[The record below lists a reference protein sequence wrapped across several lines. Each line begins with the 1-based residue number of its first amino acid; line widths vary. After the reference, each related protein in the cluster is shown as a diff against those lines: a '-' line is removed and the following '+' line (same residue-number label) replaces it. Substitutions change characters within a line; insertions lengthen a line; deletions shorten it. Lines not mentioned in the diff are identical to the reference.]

1 MSKALLALF
10 IIVSMG
16 AWHDIAAQDNVTPKE
31 LVQYVR
37 DARKAGLNEQQ
48 IQQSAV
54 KAGWPSA
61 AVGDAIALAATDSK
75 TPDKN
80 AAKDPSSAVAAKAPG
95 GTAQTST
102 IPPSTPVMQTAAPA
116 VQPANMMPAADGAP
130 KNPATPPISHSPAT
144 MPGPTGV
151 SGVPIPG
158 VADSSIKPSQPVS
171 RGAPDDYQIG
181 AGDIL
186 HVNVWGEPTASVNGA
201 VVRSDG
207 KITLPLIHD
216 ISVLGMTP
224 AQAEKAVAD
233 QLGRFINNADVAV
246 IIGGI
251 NSKKIYVTGQVKK
264 EGTIPYTYR
273 MTVMQAISEA
283 GGLTPYAKRKK
294 IYVLRNED
302 GRDYKLPFD
311 YDAVLRGEHMEMNIP
326 LKPGDQLIVP

>member
-1 MSKALLALF
+1 
-10 IIVSMG
+10 
-16 AWHDIAAQDNVTPKE
+16 
-31 LVQYVR
+31 
-37 DARKAGLNEQQ
+37 
-48 IQQSAV
+48 
-54 KAGWPSA
+54 
-61 AVGDAIALAATDSK
+61 
-75 TPDKN
+75 
-80 AAKDPSSAVAAKAPG
+80 
-95 GTAQTST
+95 
-102 IPPSTPVMQTAAPA
+102 
-116 VQPANMMPAADGAP
+116 
-130 KNPATPPISHSPAT
+130 
-144 MPGPTGV
+144 
-151 SGVPIPG
+151 
-158 VADSSIKPSQPVS
+158 
-171 RGAPDDYQIG
+171 
-181 AGDIL
+181 
-186 HVNVWGEPTASVNGA
+186 
-201 VVRSDG
+201 
-207 KITLPLIHD
+207 
-216 ISVLGMTP
+216 MTP